1 MLVWPEQHAVVMA
14 CGMALDGLK
23 PIVCFQTTFMQRAFD
38 QLIHDMCFMD
48 LAVTILGVRSGFAGL
63 DSPTHHGIYDIP
75 YLRSIPNA

>member
-1 MLVWPEQHAVVMA
+1 
-14 CGMALDGLK
+14 MALDGLK
-23 PIVCFQTTFMQRAFD
+23 PIVCFQTTFMQSAID

-75 YLRSIPNA
+75 YLRSIPNLNSVYPVNS